1 MKESNW
7 IKYKIEVREK
17 LNAFTLKILELSEK
31 ISKTTKANIINY
43 QLTTSGTSVYSNH
56 RAASRGRL
64 KAEFFCNLP
73 ISIEEADEAEMWL
86 NLGIV

>member
-43 QLTTSGTSVYSNH
+43 QLTKSGTSVYANH

-64 KAEFFCNLP
+64 KAEFFCKLP

-86 NLGIV
+86 NLGIA